1 MSFVFWSFS
10 FLSAN
15 FVCHE
20 LSYEHWARWLKKTYS
35 THHSH
40 TQMLIRKEIY
50 SFYLEFQL
58 YIWFIVCLV
67 NPLDIYFI
75 YKLQKDYGQLFL
87 QWNLLKCRPLLKDI
101 VRSSGSTHLYSPV
114 ALLGR
119 WNRVNNRN
127 GNEEEE
133 EEKVASSQNEEKF
146 ERCVAC
152 RIWRQVHMGYGSSRY
167 TLEIFASNGTLKI
180 HLEAQFDC
188 PRLHSSPK
196 LSATTALDQVREM
209 RRTLF
214 DGHCNPSAA
223 NRSIFSPSTTRANR
237 MYPSSISAS
246 THLSALPHNLLLVS
260 VINHQ

>member
-1 MSFVFWSFS
+1 
-10 FLSAN
+10 
-15 FVCHE
+15 
-20 LSYEHWARWLKKTYS
+20 
-35 THHSH
+35 
-40 TQMLIRKEIY
+40 MLIRKEIY

-87 QWNLLKCRPLLKDI
+87 HWNLLKYRPLLKDI

-209 RRTLF
+209 VRTLF
-214 DGHCNPSAA
+214 DAHCNPSAA
-223 NRSIFSPSTTRANR
+223 NRSIFSPQEPIECTRLPSPR
-237 MYPSSISAS
+237 PPTCPLTPQGYP
-246 THLSALPHNLLLVS
+246 LLLVS
-260 VINHQ
+260 VIDHQ